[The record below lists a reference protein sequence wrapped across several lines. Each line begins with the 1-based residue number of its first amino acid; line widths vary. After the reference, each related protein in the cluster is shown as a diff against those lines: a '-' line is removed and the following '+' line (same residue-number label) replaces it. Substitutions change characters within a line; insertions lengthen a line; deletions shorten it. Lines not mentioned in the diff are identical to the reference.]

1 MKHIDSWFR
10 LSWPA
15 LVFVVSGC
23 FQPGTGFEPNRPVD
37 YSKLVPASGIVTVQ
51 GKPLANAVVMLMNS
65 TGIPMV
71 GETGEDGRFDLETGT
86 KKGALPGKYQVTIS
100 YMVSPQG
107 NPQGLGPRSAMVRS
121 PEMLDAVERVPPE
134 YSDLAKTKLT
144 AQVGRQGATLSFD
157 LPVTLEPPK
166 PKDDSKG
173 ADETPAVGKDA
184 EEPQSTAK
192 NAGPHESPKT
202 PNSLSDSAAKATP
215 EPKPERSP
223 KD

>member
-1 MKHIDSWFR
+1 MKPIDSWFR

-71 GETGEDGRFDLETGT
+71 GETGEDGRFELETAS

-121 PEMLDAVERVPPE
+121 AEMLDAVERVPPE
-134 YSDLAKTKLT
+134 YSDLAKTRLT
-144 AQVGRQGATLSFD
+144 AEVGRQGATLSFD

-166 PKDDSKG
+166 PKADSKG
-173 ADETPAVGKDA
+173 ADETPAVGNDA
-184 EEPQSTAK
+184 EKPQSAEK

-202 PNSLSDSAAKATP
+202 PNSLPDSASKAAP
-215 EPKPERSP
+215 EPKLEGSP
-223 KD
+223 